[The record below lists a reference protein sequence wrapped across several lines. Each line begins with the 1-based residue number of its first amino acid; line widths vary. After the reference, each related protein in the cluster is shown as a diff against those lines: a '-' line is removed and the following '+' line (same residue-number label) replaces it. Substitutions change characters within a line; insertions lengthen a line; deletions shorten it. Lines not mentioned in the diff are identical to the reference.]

1 MSQPASVGQPP
12 TGCAG
17 VSVSPPADPAAGI
30 APRLIA
36 WQRRSGR
43 HGLPWQATREPYH
56 VWLSEIM
63 FQ

>member
-1 MSQPASVGQPP
+1 MSQPAGAGQPP
-12 TGCAG
+12 PGCAG

-36 WQRRSGR
+36 WQRRC
-43 HGLPWQATREPYH
+43 GLPWQATREPYH

-63 FQ
+63 L